1 MTQYGLTLAGNMQH
15 RRPDHQKKSS
25 LLVLLALIS
34 ALLFPLAVKAEDV
47 PNTLCTGC
55 HNEDGNSVV
64 PDFPKLAGLDPVY
77 ISKQIN
83 DFKKYRRVS
92 EIMGPMAAQ
101 IPDAD
106 VPILAAYFAKQKR
119 TTGTVDVVID
129 AKLASLGQQIYDDGI
144 VSSAVP
150 ACSGCHGEKGEG
162 TELFPRLAG
171 QHTAYLITQMNNF
184 KNIVR
189 NNDAK
194 KVMRAVTSR
203 MTEQEMKAVAEYITS
218 LKGE

>member
-1 MTQYGLTLAGNMQH
+1 MTQYGRTVADNLQH
-15 RRPDHQKKSS
+15 RRPAHQRRFY
-25 LLVLLALIS
+25 LFLLLALV
-34 ALLFPLAVKAEDV
+34 ATLLKPFAVQADDA

-55 HNEDGNSVV
+55 HNEDGNSTA
-64 PDFPKLAGLDPVY
+64 PEFPKLAGLDPVY
-77 ISKQIN
+77 ISKQIT

-106 VPILAAYFAKQKR
+106 VPKLAAYFSKQKR
-119 TTGTVDVVID
+119 TTGTTGVVTD

-144 VSSAVP
+144 VNSAVP

-171 QHTAYLITQMNNF
+171 QHTVYVMTQLNNF

-194 KVMRAVTSR
+194 KVMRAIASR
-203 MTEQEMKAVAEYITS
+203 MNDQEMKAAAEYITS

>member
-1 MTQYGLTLAGNMQH
+1 MTQYGRTVADSMQH
-15 RRPDHQKKSS
+15 RRPDHQKKSR
-25 LLVLLALIS
+25 LLMLLALVATLS
-34 ALLFPLAVKAEDV
+34 VPLVAQAEDM
-47 PNTLCTGC
+47 PNALCTGC
-55 HNEDGNSVV
+55 HNEDGNSTA
-64 PDFPKLAGLDPVY
+64 PEFPKLAGLDPVY
-77 ISKQIN
+77 ITKQIT
-83 DFKKYRRVS
+83 DFKKYKRVS

-106 VPILAAYFAKQKR
+106 VPKLAAYFSKQKR
-119 TTGTVDVVID
+119 TTGTTGVVID

-144 VSSAVP
+144 VNSAVP
-150 ACSGCHGEKGEG
+150 ACAGCHGEKGEG

-171 QHTAYLITQMNNF
+171 QHTVYVMTQLNNF

-194 KVMRAVTSR
+194 KVMRAITAR
-203 MTEQEMKAVAEYITS
+203 MTEEEMKAAAEYITS

>member
-1 MTQYGLTLAGNMQH
+1 MTQNGCTVADSMQH
-15 RRPDHQKKSS
+15 RRPDHQKKSR
-25 LLVLLALIS
+25 LLMLLALVATLS
-34 ALLFPLAVKAEDV
+34 VPQAAQAEDM
-47 PNTLCTGC
+47 PNALCTGC
-55 HNEDGNSVV
+55 HNEDGNSTA
-64 PDFPKLAGLDPVY
+64 PEFPKLAGLDPVY
-77 ISKQIN
+77 ITKQIT
-83 DFKKYRRVS
+83 DFKKYKRVS

-106 VPILAAYFAKQKR
+106 VPKLAAYFSKKKR
-119 TTGTVDVVID
+119 TTGTDGVVID

-144 VSSAVP
+144 VNNAVP
-150 ACSGCHGEKGEG
+150 ACAGCHGEKGEG

-171 QHTAYLITQMNNF
+171 QHTVYVMTQLNNF

-194 KVMRAVTSR
+194 KVMRAITAR
-203 MTEQEMKAVAEYITS
+203 MTEEEMKAAAEYITS

>member
-1 MTQYGLTLAGNMQH
+1 MTQYGRTLAGSSQH
-15 RRPDHQKKSS
+15 RRPGHQKKSS
-25 LLVLLALIS
+25 LFMLLALT
-34 ALLFPLAVKAEDV
+34 ATLLVPLAVKAEDA

-55 HNEDGNSVV
+55 HNEDGNSIV
-64 PDFPKLAGLDPVY
+64 PEFPKLAGLDPVY
-77 ISKQIN
+77 ITKQIN
-83 DFKKYRRVS
+83 DFKKYKRVS

-106 VPILAAYFAKQKR
+106 VPKLAAYFSRQKR
-119 TTGTVDVVID
+119 TTGTPEVVID
-129 AKLASLGQQIYDDGI
+129 SKLASQGQQIYDDGI

-189 NNDAK
+189 NNDVK

-203 MTEQEMKAVAEYITS
+203 MTEQEIKAVAEYITS

>member
-1 MTQYGLTLAGNMQH
+1 VAVNLQ
-15 RRPDHQKKSS
+15 RRRSDYQKTSRM
-25 LLVLLALIS
+25 LLLLALVTT
-34 ALLFPLAVKAEDV
+34 LMVPFTVKAEDM

-55 HNEDGNSVV
+55 HNEDGNSTA
-64 PDFPKLAGLDPVY
+64 PEFPKLAGLDPVY
-77 ISKQIN
+77 ITKQIT

-106 VPILAAYFAKQKR
+106 VPKLAAYFSKQKR
-119 TTGTVDVVID
+119 TTGTTGVVTD

-171 QHTAYLITQMNNF
+171 QHTVYMMTQLNNF

-194 KVMRAVTSR
+194 KVMRAIASR
-203 MTEQEMKAVAEYITS
+203 MNDQEMKAAAEYITS